1 MQWHKAKV
9 STFCKSGQSLDQNSS
24 HKEDFEKLE
33 GDILKLKKW
42 GEDEGTT
49 LCTKLKV

>member
-9 STFCKSGQSLDQNSS
+9 STFLQKWSKFRTKVV
-24 HKEDFEKLE
+24 HTKK
-33 GDILKLKKW
+33 ILKNGGRDLKSKRW
-42 GEDEGTT
+42 GEDGETI